1 MKSFKQLSL
10 TAALLAALA
19 GSAIA
24 APVTYVVDESHTFPR
39 FSYSHFGLST
49 QLSSFSKTSGKVVF
63 DAQAKTG
70 SVDITIDMKSVNT
83 GFVDFNGHIQ
93 GEDFLDTAKFP
104 TATFKSTKVVFEGD
118 KPKSIDGVLTIKGVS
133 KPVTL
138 SVTSFLAMPH
148 PMVKKPAI
156 GANAFT
162 TIKRSEYGAGKFAPY
177 VGDEV
182 RIDIAL
188 EAIAQ

>member
-1 MKSFKQLSL
+1 MKSLKQLSL
-10 TAALLAALA
+10 YTTLLAALA
-19 GSAIA
+19 GGAIA
-24 APVTYVVDESHTFPR
+24 APITYNVDSSHTFPR

-49 QLSSFSKTSGKVVF
+49 QLSSFKNTSGKVVF
-63 DAQAKTG
+63 DSQAKTG

-83 GFVDFNGHIQ
+83 GFEDFNGHIQ

-104 TATFKSTKVVFEGD
+104 TATFKSTKVTFEGD

-138 SVTSFLAMPH
+138 TVTSFLAMPH
-148 PMVKKPAI
+148 PIMKKPAI

-162 TIKRSEYGAGKFAPY
+162 TIKRSDFGAGKFAPY
-177 VGDEV
+177 VGDEL

-188 EAIAQ
+188 EAVAQ

>member
-1 MKSFKQLSL
+1 MMSIRR
-10 TAALLAALA
+10 TAAVLALSAL
-19 GSAIA
+19 SAAAFA
-24 APVTYVVDESHTFPR
+24 APQTYTIDESHTFPR

-49 QLSSFSKTSGKVVF
+49 QLSRFDKTTGTVVF
-63 DAQAKTG
+63 DAAASTG
-70 SVDITIDMKSVNT
+70 SVDIVIDMKSVNT
-83 GFVDFNGHIQ
+83 GFADFNGHIQ

-104 TATFKSTKVVFEGD
+104 KATFKSTKVNFEGG
-118 KPKSIDGVLTIKGVS
+118 KPKTIDGVLTIKGVA

-138 SVTSFLAMPH
+138 TVSSFVAMPH
-148 PMVKKPAI
+148 PMLKKPTI

-162 TIKRSEYGAGKFAPY
+162 TIKRSDFGAGKFAPY